1 MRRATSVPPELPG
14 YTSLGLLGSG
24 GFADVFLYEQ
34 RLPRRKVAVKVLLAE
49 GLERDTKAQFVAEAN
64 LMAQLSAHPF
74 IVTIFHADVSADGR
88 PYFVMEYCSG
98 PSLAERYKRGRF
110 AVEDGLRTGVR
121 LAGAIATAHAAGI
134 LHRDIKPANVLTND
148 YGWPAL
154 TDFGISSNLEGELPV
169 HTMTAPDEGLGT
181 GSGQSAVGMS
191 VPWSPAEMFEDDPKP
206 DTRSDVFSLA
216 ATVHTLLAGRTPF
229 EIPGRSNG
237 SLDLIGRIERGAIT
251 PIDRDDVPRS
261 LSAVLAKGM
270 ATRREDRYQSAVDF
284 ARALQRVEL
293 ELGYAATTIE
303 VPNLTSERHG
313 SDDGSGDGSG
323 DGDADAT
330 RARSVQTIE
339 AQSLPASAGITPL
352 VDDDATRARSP
363 QQVIAQPAATIK
375 AMPAGTTPSPSAVV
389 DDATVVRGVAAPITR
404 VGDATAARGAGRAAV
419 PDAVVDET
427 VVRSRPAGRTADAAA
442 SVSSSSAPSSPGV
455 RRRGRLGTTIGIV
468 AGVLILGVVGVAIAL
483 SGTIAAPPAEKTE
496 RPSTGDAVVAATVPA
511 PVVSTGVA
519 SADGTS
525 VAFEVSHAA
534 AEDGD
539 RYRWSRSDGSGDPQ
553 VAAGPT
559 ITVDGV
565 APGVKTCIDVQV
577 QRGSKLSDPRTGC
590 TP

>member
-1 MRRATSVPPELPG
+1 MRRAPSTPPELSG
-14 YTSLGLLGSG
+14 YAPLGLLGSG

-34 RLPRRKVAVKVLLAE
+34 KLPRRKVAVKVLLAE
-49 GLERDTKAQFVAEAN
+49 GLGRDTKAQFVAEAN

-98 PSLAERYKRGRF
+98 PSLAERYKRQPLPIDD
-110 AVEDGLRTGVR
+110 ALRTGVR

-169 HTMTAPDEGLGT
+169 HTITATTGSSTT

-191 VPWSPAEMFEDDPKP
+191 VPWSPPEMFEDDPKP

-216 ATVHTLLAGRTPF
+216 ATVHTLVAGRTPF

-251 PIDRDDVPRS
+251 PIDRAEVPRS
-261 LSAVLAKGM
+261 LIAVLAKGM
-270 ATRREDRYQSAVDF
+270 SPRREDRYPSAVEF
-284 ARALQRVEL
+284 ARALQRIEL

-303 VPNLTSERHG
+303 VPNLASARDESEP
-313 SDDGSGDGSG
+313 
-323 DGDADAT
+323 DGDDAT
-330 RARSVQTIE
+330 RARSVRTVDAQAPRTVAPTI
-339 AQSLPASAGITPL
+339 APAPVVIPAGD
-352 VDDDATRARSP
+352 DDDATRARSP
-363 QQVIAQPAATIK
+363 QQIAAQTPTRAPAA
-375 AMPAGTTPSPSAVV
+375 VL
-389 DDATVVRGVAAPITR
+389 DDGTVVRDRPGTTTSSSQIDPPLGAPAAL
-404 VGDATAARGAGRAAV
+404 A
-419 PDAVVDET
+419 PDAVAGDSTIMRPARPTPAVTGAERSAADHPPR
-427 VVRSRPAGRTADAAA
+427 RSRLGLIVGLAAA
-442 SVSSSSAPSSPGV
+442 VV
-455 RRRGRLGTTIGIV
+455 V
-468 AGVLILGVVGVAIAL
+468 AAVIGVAIAL
-483 SGTIAAPPAEKTE
+483 SGTISAPPVVE
-496 RPSTGDAVVAATVPA
+496 TGGTGGGNAVVDTIPK

-525 VAFEVSHAA
+525 VTFQVSHSG
-534 AEDGD
+534 AEKDD
-539 RYRWSRSDGSGDPQ
+539 RYRWELTDGSGDPHI
-553 VAAGPT
+553 ADGAT

-565 APGVKTCIDVQV
+565 AAGVRTCIDVKV
-577 QRGSKLSDPRTGC
+577 QRGSKVSESATGC